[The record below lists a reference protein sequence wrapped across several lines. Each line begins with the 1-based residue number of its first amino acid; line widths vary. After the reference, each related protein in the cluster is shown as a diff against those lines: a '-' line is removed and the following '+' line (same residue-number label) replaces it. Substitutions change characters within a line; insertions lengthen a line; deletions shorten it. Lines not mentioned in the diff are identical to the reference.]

1 MCPHDWGKKI
11 ILGNLKK
18 EKLIDIW
25 FKEKSIKIRNAL
37 TNSNRNF
44 SPCNVCDVEGTLM
57 GKKNAQYFK

>member
-1 MCPHDWGKKI
+1 MIGEKNNFGKLK
-11 ILGNLKK
+11 KK

-44 SPCNVCDVEGTLM
+44 SPCNVCDVDGTLM
-57 GKKNAQYFK
+57 GKKKMLNILNK